1 MVFVR
6 PNAHPSHSLIVG
18 IAAALVVFGTAAV
31 SGGVLYVRACNALKA
46 EVRSDLRR
54 TAVVAAASIDVA
66 LHRKLTD
73 PAQEDGPDYQ
83 QAIVPLR
90 NIRRASTSIKYIYT
104 VILKDGVV
112 YYVLD
117 PTPRGDADKDGKE
130 DHSNLMDR
138 DDTANEVL
146 RGVLAGGPAAAE
158 PEPVTDEWGI
168 TMSGYAP
175 FHDDLGHTVGVV
187 GVDIDLVTF
196 DERMSGIFRAMGMGA
211 LLALG
216 CSALV
221 GVVVTRTTSS
231 LRRARIA
238 ADENAKV
245 LKAER
250 QEAERANR
258 AKDEFLAV
266 MTHEIRTP
274 LNAVIGLAD
283 LLIAGDMIG
292 DQRRHLSTIRASGEH
307 LLSMIND
314 ILDHSKI
321 DAGHMTLEEAPFSP
335 KESAEEVISLMR
347 ESAHV
352 KELRLELDIK
362 GPVSE
367 RVTGDAMR
375 LRQVMINLISNAV
388 KFTATGGVILRLS
401 ASDPGGAITFSVV
414 DTGVGMDEMTRIKL
428 FRPFTQGDS
437 SISRRFGGT
446 GLGLSISQR
455 LVKLMGATISV
466 ESTPGRGSTFSF
478 TLALPA
484 TSKPTAKVL
493 RSTPNAQLPSFS
505 GRVLVVDDREVN
517 RQVAVAMVRRLGVD
531 AEEVADGRSAL
542 ARIAAGGIDLVLM
555 DCQMPDQD
563 GIATTAQLRHSER
576 AGVHLPVVA
585 LSAAVLPADRERC
598 RQAGMDGF
606 LSKPIRLDLLA
617 GELSRFLRKNSDSGE
632 GEVVNALQLK
642 ERVNQPPVLDA
653 QVVATLR
660 SLDRDPAV
668 FVHLVDTYLRE
679 ASNTIAGI
687 VFDGVS
693 ARRDDLAARAHGM
706 KGAAL
711 TIGLGRLAQALE
723 VFEQVVA
730 MGEDQALAGAATDL
744 EQVFAEGA
752 AVLRKER
759 NRSPG

>member
-1 MVFVR
+1 MIFVR
-6 PNAHPSHSLIVG
+6 PNASPSHSLIVG

-31 SGGVLYVRACNALKA
+31 SGGALYLRARDALNE

-54 TAVVAAASIDVA
+54 TAVVAAASIDVS
-66 LHRKLTD
+66 LHQKLTD
-73 PAQEDGPDYQ
+73 PAQEDGPEYQ
-83 QAIVPLR
+83 QAIIPLR

-104 VILKDGVV
+104 VILKEDSV

-117 PTPRGDADKDGKE
+117 PTPKGDADKDGKE
-130 DHSNLMDR
+130 DHSNVMDR
-138 DDTANEVL
+138 VDNANAIL
-146 RGVLAGGPAAAE
+146 RGVLSGGPAVAE
-158 PEPVTDEWGI
+158 SEPVVDEWGI

-175 FHDDLGHTVGVV
+175 FHDDLGNTVGVV

-196 DERMSGIFRAMGMGA
+196 DERMAGMRYAMGMGA
-211 LLALG
+211 LLALI
-216 CSALV
+216 CSMLV

-231 LRRARIA
+231 LRRARLA

-283 LLIAGDMIG
+283 LLIAGEMIG

-321 DAGHMTLEEAPFSP
+321 DAGHMTLEEAPFSLR
-335 KESAEEVISLMR
+335 ESAEEVISLMR

-352 KELRLELDIK
+352 KGLFLELSIE

-388 KFTATGGVILRLS
+388 KFTATGGVTLKLH
-401 ASDPGGAITFSVV
+401 ASTPGGTTTISVI
-414 DTGVGMDEMTRIKL
+414 DTGVGIDEFIRNKL

-455 LVKLMGATISV
+455 LVKLMGGNITV
-466 ESTPGRGSTFSF
+466 ESAPGRGSAFAF

-484 TSKPTAKVL
+484 TTTPTTKVI
-493 RSTPNAQLPSFS
+493 RSLPNAQLPIIS

-517 RQVAVAMVRRLGVD
+517 RQVAMAMVRRLGVEV
-531 AEEVADGRSAL
+531 EEVADGRNAL
-542 ARIAAGGIDLVLM
+542 ARIALGGIDLVLM

-563 GIATTAQLRHSER
+563 GLATTALLRLGESP
-576 AGVHLPVVA
+576 GTHLPVVA

-598 RQAGMDGF
+598 RQVGMDGF

-617 GELSRFLRKNSDSGE
+617 EELSRFLSKHADSDTVGSAPQPKVG
-632 GEVVNALQLK
+632 VD
-642 ERVNQPPVLDA
+642 QPPVLDA
-653 QVVATLR
+653 QVAATLR
-660 SLDRDPAV
+660 TLDRDPAA
-668 FVHLVDTYLRE
+668 FQQLIDTYLRE

-711 TIGLGRLAQALE
+711 TIGLSRLALALE
-723 VFEQVVA
+723 AFEQVII
-730 MGEDQALAGAATDL
+730 MGDDQALAGAATDL
-744 EQVFAEGA
+744 ELVFAEGVVA
-752 AVLRKER
+752 LTNER

>member
-6 PNAHPSHSLIVG
+6 PHASPSHSLIMG
-18 IAAALVVFGTAAV
+18 IAAALVVFATAAV
-31 SGGVLYVRACNALKA
+31 SGGALYLRARGALNE

-54 TAVVAAASIDVA
+54 TAVVAAASIDVG

-73 PAQEDGPDYQ
+73 PAQEDGPEYQ
-83 QAIVPLR
+83 QAIIPLR

-104 VILKDGVV
+104 VILKEGLV

-117 PTPRGDADKDGKE
+117 PTPKGDADKDGKE
-130 DHSNLMDR
+130 DHSNVMDR
-138 DDTANEVL
+138 VDSVNAVL
-146 RGVLAGGPAAAE
+146 NGVLTGGPAAAD
-158 PEPVTDEWGI
+158 PEPVVDDWGI

-175 FHDDLGHTVGVV
+175 FHDDLGNTVGVV
-187 GVDIDLVTF
+187 GVDIDLATF
-196 DERMSGIFRAMGMGA
+196 DERMSGMSYAMGLGA
-211 LLALG
+211 LLALV
-216 CSALV
+216 CSVLV

-283 LLIAGDMIG
+283 LLIAGEMIG

-335 KESAEEVISLMR
+335 RESAEEVILLMR
-347 ESAHV
+347 ESANV
-352 KELRLELDIK
+352 KGLGLELCIE

-375 LRQVMINLISNAV
+375 LRQIMINLISNAV
-388 KFTATGGVILRLS
+388 KFTTAGGVTLKLS
-401 ASDPGGAITFSVV
+401 ASDPGGAMTFSVV
-414 DTGVGMDEMTRIKL
+414 DTGVGMDEFTRSKL
-428 FRPFTQGDS
+428 FRPFSQGDS

-455 LVKLMGATISV
+455 LVKLMGGNITV
-466 ESTPGRGSTFSF
+466 ESAPGLGSAFSF

-484 TSKPTAKVL
+484 TSKPTTKVT
-493 RSTPNAQLPSFS
+493 RNTPSTRLPAFG

-517 RQVAVAMVRRLGVD
+517 RQVAMAMVRRLGVE

-563 GIATTAQLRHSER
+563 GLATTALLRLGER
-576 AGVHLPVVA
+576 PGTRLPVVA

-598 RQAGMDGF
+598 RQVGMDGF

-617 GELSRFLRKNSDSGE
+617 EELSRFLNKHANSSDVTS
-632 GEVVNALQLK
+632 APQPKLSAD
-642 ERVNQPPVLDA
+642 QPPVLDA

-660 SLDRDPAV
+660 TLDRDPAG
-668 FVHLVDTYLRE
+668 FQQLIDSYLRD

-723 VFEQVVA
+723 VFEQA
-730 MGEDQALAGAATDL
+730 IGMGDDQALASAATDL
-744 EQVFAEGA
+744 EVVFAEGVA
-752 AVLRKER
+752 ALTTER

>member
-1 MVFVR
+1 MLSARSNV
-6 PNAHPSHSLIVG
+6 HPSHSLFVG
-18 IAAALVVFGTAAV
+18 IGAALVVFGTAAV
-31 SGGVLYVRACNALKA
+31 SGGTLYVRARDALNE

-66 LHRKLTD
+66 LHQKLTD
-73 PAQEDGPDYQ
+73 PAQEDGPEYQ
-83 QAIVPLR
+83 QAIAPLR

-104 VILKDGVV
+104 VILKDDVV

-117 PTPRGDADKDGKE
+117 PTPKGDADKDGKE
-130 DHSNLMDR
+130 DHSYVMDR
-138 DDTANEVL
+138 NDTANEVL

-158 PEPVTDEWGI
+158 PEPAIDEWGI

-175 FHDDLGHTVGVV
+175 FHNDLGHTVGVV

-196 DERMSGIFRAMGMGA
+196 DERMSGMRYAMGLGA
-211 LLALG
+211 LLALI

-221 GVVVTRTTSS
+221 GVVVTRTTAS
-231 LRRARIA
+231 LRRARLA
-238 ADENAKV
+238 ADDHAKV

-258 AKDEFLAV
+258 SKDEFLAI

-283 LLIAGDMIG
+283 LLIAGDTIG

-321 DAGHMTLEEAPFSP
+321 DAGHMTLEESPFSP
-335 KESAEEVISLMR
+335 RESAEEVISLMR
-347 ESAHV
+347 EAANA
-352 KELRLELDIK
+352 KGLRLELKIE
-362 GPVSE
+362 GPVSD

-388 KFTATGGVILRLS
+388 KFTATGSVTLKLH
-401 ASDPGGAITFSVV
+401 ASNPGGVITFSVM
-414 DTGVGMDEMTRIKL
+414 DTGVGMDEFIRSKL

-455 LVKLMGATISV
+455 LVKLMGGAITV
-466 ESTPGRGSTFSF
+466 ESSPGRGSAFAF

-484 TSKPTAKVL
+484 TTKPTTKVM
-493 RSTPNAQLPSFS
+493 RSLPSAHLPSFR

-517 RQVAVAMVRRLGVD
+517 RQVAMAMVRRLGAE

-563 GIATTAQLRHSER
+563 GIATTAQLRLSER

-585 LSAAVLPADRERC
+585 LSAAVLPVDRERC
-598 RQAGMDGF
+598 RKAGMDGF
-606 LSKPIRLDLLA
+606 LSKPVRLDLLA
-617 GELSRFLRKNSDSGE
+617 EELSRFLHKHAHSGE
-632 GEVVNALQLK
+632 AVSTFPSKASAD
-642 ERVNQPPVLDA
+642 QPPVLDA

-660 SLDRDPAV
+660 TLDHDPAA
-668 FVHLVDTYLRE
+668 FNQLIDSYLRD

-693 ARRDDLAARAHGM
+693 ARRDDLSARAHGM

-730 MGEDQALAGAATDL
+730 MGEDHALAGAATDL
-744 EQVFAEGA
+744 EQVFAEGVEA
-752 AVLRKER
+752 LKKER
-759 NRSPG
+759 HRSPG